1 MKLTNRTILIT
12 GGSDGIGL
20 AFAVRFADLGNEVIV
35 TGRRQALL
43 DKVKERHPR
52 IHTIKNDV
60 ADPEQITAL
69 ARHIEKHFPAL
80 DVLINNAG
88 ISRYR
93 NVGVVAD
100 LAVRYDVVG
109 ADEVQVVDLAAGH
122 ELIDLDGAGRLQRDI
137 FEFVR

>member
-43 DKVKERHPR
+43 DNVKERHPR
-52 IHTIKNDV
+52 IHTIKSDV

-93 NVGVVAD
+93 NVATPASDLLALMDEMNINAGCHSACNIDPLSRGIGV
-100 LAVRYDVVG
+100 
-109 ADEVQVVDLAAGH
+109 QN
-122 ELIDLDGAGRLQRDI
+122 
-137 FEFVR
+137 